1 MDIKVLSEEHY
12 LESMNLSM
20 YAFQY
25 KVPENDIPKRLETLK
40 KHRLLGIFEGEEL
53 ASKLHILSL
62 KVKLGHLDWKMGG
75 IAGVATY
82 PEHRRKGHVNA
93 LMKRALKDMDQD
105 GDIVSFLHPFQIDF
119 YRRFGWEIISD
130 NRKIV
135 IEKIDLKPLER
146 QAGIIKRHTEKTH
159 SSDIERVYDSYAE
172 IHSAMLARDSEW
184 WRTSIYGEQTAAVY
198 YDCANEASGYLI
210 YEVKDNVMKVEEF
223 VSLNHE
229 ARKGLWNFI
238 CQHDSMVERVEVLT
252 SVHEPFPFFLKEP
265 KLKTEIYPYFMG
277 RIVNAEKALSS
288 YPFSNRSDGKNVFI
302 HLEDGA
308 APWNSGTYIIGQ
320 EGVKFHPVKEGG
332 SCVTAPK
339 RGVHL
344 NINTLTA
351 MLFGYKRPLE
361 LFELELIT
369 GDIDEVHELEHLIPA
384 FKPFF
389 YDFF

>member
-12 LESMNLSM
+12 LESMKLSM

-25 KVPENDIPKRLETLK
+25 QVPESDVPKRLETLK
-40 KHRLLGIFEGEEL
+40 KHHLLGIFEGEEL

-62 KVKLGHLDWKMGG
+62 KVKLGHLEWKMGG

-93 LMKRALKDMDQD
+93 LMKRALVDMDQD
-105 GDIVSFLHPFQIDF
+105 GNIVSFLHPFQVDF

-130 NRKIV
+130 NKKIT
-135 IEKIDLKPLER
+135 IEKINLNPVER
-146 QAGIIKRHTEKTH
+146 QEGIIKRHTEKSH
-159 SSDIERVYDSYAE
+159 YIDIERVYDRYAE
-172 IHSAMLARDSEW
+172 MHSAMLARDEDW

-198 YDCANEASGYLI
+198 YDSKKEAAGYLI
-210 YEVKDNVMKVEEF
+210 YEIKDNVMKVEEY
-223 VSLNHE
+223 VSLTHE

-252 SVHEPFPFFLKEP
+252 SVHDPFPFFLKEP
-265 KLKTEIYPYFMG
+265 KLKTEVYPYFMG

-288 YPFSNRSDGKNVFI
+288 YPFINIMNGKNVFL
-302 HLEDGA
+302 HLDDPA
-308 APWNSGTYIIGQ
+308 APWNTGTYIVGR
-320 EGVKFHPVKEGG
+320 EGVRFHPVKEGG
-332 SCVTAPK
+332 TCVTAPK
-339 RGVHL
+339 RGLHM

-361 LFELELIT
+361 LYELELLK
-369 GDIDEVHELEHLIPA
+369 GDFDDVQELEQVIPA
-384 FKPFF
+384 LKPFF

>member
-25 KVPENDIPKRLETLK
+25 QVPESDIPKRLETLK
-40 KHRLLGIFEGEEL
+40 KHHLLGIFEGEEL

-62 KVKLGHLDWKMGG
+62 KVKLGHLEWKMGG

-93 LMKRALKDMDQD
+93 LMKRALMDMNQD
-105 GDIVSFLHPFQIDF
+105 GNIVSFLHPFQIDF

-130 NRKIV
+130 KRKIT
-135 IEKIDLKPLER
+135 IEKIDLKPVER
-146 QAGIIKRHTEKTH
+146 QEGIIKRHTEKRH
-159 SSDIERVYDSYAE
+159 SNDIERVYDRYAE
-172 IHSAMLARDSEW
+172 MHSAMLARDSEW

-198 YDCANEASGYLI
+198 YDSKKEAAGYLI
-210 YEVKDNVMKVEEF
+210 YEIKNNVMKVEEY
-223 VSLNHE
+223 VSLTHE

-238 CQHDSMVERVEVLT
+238 CQHDSMVERAEVLT
-252 SVHEPFPFFLKEP
+252 SVHDPFPFFLKEP
-265 KLKTEIYPYFMG
+265 KLKTEVYPYFMG
-277 RIVNAEKALSS
+277 RIVNAEKAFSS
-288 YPFSNRSDGKNVFI
+288 YPFITSTDGKNVFL
-302 HLEDGA
+302 HLDDTD
-308 APWNSGTYIIGQ
+308 APWNTGTYIIGR
-320 EGVKFHPVKEGG
+320 EGVRFHPVKEGG
-332 SCVTAPK
+332 TCVTAPK
-339 RGVHL
+339 RGMHM

-361 LFELELIT
+361 LFKLDLLKGDINEVEELEQA
-369 GDIDEVHELEHLIPA
+369 IPA

>member
-12 LESMNLSM
+12 LDSMNLSM

-25 KVPENDIPKRLETLK
+25 KVPDSDIPKRLETLK

-62 KVKLGHLDWKMGG
+62 KVKLGQQDWKMGG

-93 LMKRALKDMDQD
+93 LMKKALEDMNEKE
-105 GDIVSFLHPFQIDF
+105 DIVSFLHPFQIDF
-119 YRRFGWEIISD
+119 YRRFGWEVISD
-130 NRKIV
+130 NRKIT
-135 IEKIDLKPLER
+135 IDKIDLKPVDR
-146 QAGIIKRHTEKTH
+146 QPGKIKRHTEKNHTL
-159 SSDIERVYDSYAE
+159 DIERVYEQYAAM
-172 IHSAMLARDSEW
+172 HSAMLARDPEW

-198 YDCANEASGYLI
+198 YDSKNEASGYLL
-210 YEVKDNVMKVEEF
+210 YEIKENVMKVEEY
-223 VSLNHE
+223 VSLTHE

-238 CQHDSMVERVEVLT
+238 CQHDSMADRVEVLL
-252 SVHEPFPFFLKEP
+252 SVHDPFPYFLKEP
-265 KLKTEIYPYFMG
+265 KLKTEVYPYFMG
-277 RIVNAEKALSS
+277 RIVNAEKALTT
-288 YPFSNRSDGKNVFI
+288 YPFSTRTDGENVFL
-302 HLEDGA
+302 HLDDAA
-308 APWNSGTYIIGQ
+308 APWNTGTYIIGQ
-320 EGVKFHPVKEGG
+320 EGVAFHPVKEGG
-332 SCVTAPK
+332 TCVTAPK
-339 RGVHL
+339 RGLQL

-361 LFELELIT
+361 LFELKLLR
-369 GDIDEVHELEHLIPA
+369 GDINEVEELEQALPT

>member
-1 MDIKVLSEEHY
+1 MDIKVLSEKHY
-12 LESMNLSM
+12 VESMNLSM

-25 KVPENDIPKRLETLK
+25 KVPESDIPKRLETLK

-62 KVKLGHLDWKMGG
+62 NVKLGQLNWKMGG

-93 LMKRALKDMDQD
+93 LMKRALEDMDES
-105 GDIVSFLHPFQIDF
+105 GNIVSFLHPFQIDF

-130 NRKIV
+130 NRKIT
-135 IEKIDLKPLER
+135 IEKIDLTPVRR
-146 QAGIIKRHTEKTH
+146 QSGNIKRHTEKNH
-159 SSDIERVYDSYAE
+159 SLDIERVYEQYAAM
-172 IHSAMLARDSEW
+172 HSAMLARDSEW

-198 YDCANEASGYLI
+198 YDSKNDATGYVL
-210 YEVKDNVMKVEEF
+210 YEIKDNVMKVEEY
-223 VSLNHE
+223 VSLTHE

-238 CQHDSMVERVEVLT
+238 CQHDSMVDRVEVLL
-252 SVHEPFPFFLKEP
+252 SVHDPFPYFLKEP

-288 YPFSNRSDGKNVFI
+288 YPFNNSTDGKNMFL
-302 HLEDGA
+302 HLDDAA
-308 APWNSGTYIIGQ
+308 APWNTGTYIIGQ
-320 EGVKFHPVKEGG
+320 EGVTFHPVKEG
-332 SCVTAPK
+332 SACVTAPK
-339 RGVHL
+339 RGLQL

-361 LFELELIT
+361 LFELDLLK
-369 GDIDEVHELEHLIPA
+369 GDIDEVKELEHAIPA

>member
-1 MDIKVLSEEHY
+1 LDIKVLQEEHY

-25 KVPENDIPKRLETLK
+25 QVPASDIPKRLETLK

-62 KVKLGHLDWKMGG
+62 KVKLGEHEWKMGG

-93 LMKRALKDMDQD
+93 LMRRALEEMNQE
-105 GDIVSFLHPFQIDF
+105 GNIVSFLHPFQIDF

-130 NRKIV
+130 NRKV
-135 IEKIDLKPLER
+135 TVEKIDLKPVGS
-146 QAGIIKRHTEKTH
+146 QPGKVKRHTEKGHTI
-159 SSDIERVYDSYAE
+159 DIERVYEQYAAM
-172 IHSAMLARDSEW
+172 HSAMLARDSEW
-184 WRTSIYGEQTAAVY
+184 WRTSIYGAQTAAVY
-198 YDCANEASGYLI
+198 YDSKNEATGYLL
-210 YEVKDNVMKVEEF
+210 YEIKDNVMKVEEY
-223 VSLNHE
+223 VSLSHE

-238 CQHDSMVERVEVLT
+238 CQHDSMVDRVEVLL
-252 SVHEPFPFFLKEP
+252 SVHDPFPYFLKEP

-288 YPFSNRSDGKNVFI
+288 YPFNTSTGAKNVFL
-302 HLEDGA
+302 HLDDAA
-308 APWNSGTYIIGQ
+308 APWNTGTYIIGQ
-320 EGVKFHPVKEGG
+320 EGIVFHPVKEG
-332 SCVTAPK
+332 STCVTAPK
-339 RGVHL
+339 RGLHL
-344 NINTLTA
+344 NINSLTA
-351 MLFGYKRPLE
+351 ILFGYKRPLE
-361 LFELELIT
+361 LFELELLK
-369 GDIDEVHELEHLIPA
+369 GDIEEVKELEQAIPA